1 MRSRTRVSTE
11 RLAAFAARL
20 EAFGEEA
27 DLTHELSVI
36 ETARM
41 ATVRVEHAL
50 RRGAQRGPLVQLLM
64 ELGLSRRTAYRV
76 LRAAAARIVSAP
88 ADPIAGSP
96 VRRVKVASPAAATVP
111 APAIPPGE
119 SRPPTPTASGPQ
131 RISVPA
137 PRRMTTAPL
146 EHYTVGALP
155 QHLSVGMT
163 LALAADGGSVWID
176 PLASAADAEAP
187 FGLDDQ
193 GIPWAPYGRDAHG
206 RFRTYFGALVGV
218 AGRTGRGR
226 FVGEPDEP

>member
-20 EAFGEEA
+20 EAFGEQA

-36 ETARM
+36 DTSRM
-41 ATVRVEHAL
+41 ATVRVERAL

-64 ELGLSRRTAYRV
+64 DLGLSRRTAYRV
-76 LRAAAARIVSAP
+76 LRAASARIAPTPGDPFEGSAVP
-88 ADPIAGSP
+88 RP
-96 VRRVKVASPAAATVP
+96 KFASPAEMGVSAAL
-111 APAIPPGE
+111 APSGE
-119 SRPPTPTASGPQ
+119 SHPQTPAASGTK

-146 EHYTVGALP
+146 ERYAVGALP
-155 QHLSVGMT
+155 AHLTVGMT
-163 LALAADGGSVWID
+163 LRVASDGGSIWID
-176 PLASAADAEAP
+176 PSASAADAEAP
-187 FGLDDQ
+187 FGLDDR
-193 GIPWAPYGRDAHG
+193 GIPWAPYGRDTQG
-206 RFRTYFGALVGV
+206 RFRTYFGTLLGV